1 MSRKGYVNLSIVLML
16 VSAIMI
22 TLAFIYYR
30 LEDEVIN
37 YRYSDIRE
45 YSDINE
51 GIKFIEKLPIQ
62 FNIINKHFS
71 NMNNL
76 SQNEKEKI
84 IIAYALKNKYNQFK
98 CGPSTTFINYNCV
111 KIEDLNSKDIQK
123 IFNLEL
129 KFESTK
135 INVYLDDY
143 GTLELTNKEDPNIYK
158 YVVNVSDN
166 NNYRLYT
173 KFDHFKQEE
182 TSYIFYVYQG
192 YIKANIK
199 ANEEMSIYDFMTGN
213 PVYTGPSNGYNDFTE
228 DITDSIIKLQKYK
241 YELKK
246 HEDGTFYLYAYNPV
260 KS

>member
-1 MSRKGYVNLSIVLML
+1 MSRKGYVNLSMVLML
-16 VSAIMI
+16 ISSIMI

-51 GIKFIEKLPIQ
+51 GIKFIERLPIQ
-62 FNIINKHFS
+62 FNIINQYFS

-76 SQNEKEKI
+76 GQKEKEEI
-84 IIAYALKNKYNQFK
+84 VAAYALKNRIKQFN
-98 CGPSTTFINYNCV
+98 CGPSTASVNYSCV
-111 KIEDLNSKDIQK
+111 KVEDLNGEDIQK
-123 IFNLEL
+123 AFNLDL
-129 KFESTK
+129 KFEANK
-135 INVYLDDY
+135 IELYLDDY
-143 GTLELTNKEDPNIYK
+143 GTQEMTNKEDPAVYK
-158 YVVNVSDN
+158 YVVNVADN

-173 KFDHFKQEE
+173 KFEHFKQSED
-182 TSYIFYVYQG
+182 SYIFYVYQG

-199 ANEEMSIYDFMTGN
+199 ANESLSLYDFMTGEA
-213 PVYTGPSNGYNDFTE
+213 VYTGQSNGFNDFSG
-228 DITDSIIKLQKYK
+228 DITKDVVKLQKYK

-246 HEDGTFYLYAYNPV
+246 HDDGTFYLYGYNPV